1 MGLTT
6 NAKDGALRGNIMKIE
21 IKDRRI
27 IDALLQY
34 TRDCKN
40 TVTNEY
46 PSINDTVESILYFY
60 LIGNGKGRNNG

>member
-1 MGLTT
+1 
-6 NAKDGALRGNIMKIE
+6 MKIE
-21 IKDRRI
+21 ITDQRI

-46 PSINDTVESILYFY
+46 PSLSDTVESILYFY
-60 LIGNGKGRNNG
+60 LIGNGSNRNE